1 MPLAINSKKLYL
13 GKFFISFRNTGAG
26 SHYATFI
33 NFILSSMK
41 NLMQHF
47 LTLIAFFIL
56 ETIVSS
62 CKKDKNSTVCFPG
75 AATVRQIT
83 NKQAVIK
90 VTATIYNVYLIEQ
103 GSIDT
108 KLIPCSIPMEF
119 YQNDLQ
125 VVISGDVKST
135 QQGGPAPCCYED
147 FVITK
152 ISR

>member
-1 MPLAINSKKLYL
+1 M
-13 GKFFISFRNTGAG
+13 R
-26 SHYATFI
+26 
-33 NFILSSMK
+33 
-41 NLMQHF
+41 HF

-56 ETIVSS
+56 MINVSS
-62 CKKDKNSTVCFPG
+62 CKKDKNSTGCFPG
-75 AATVRQIT
+75 AVTVRQII

-90 VTATIYNVYLIEQ
+90 LTATVNPVWIIEQ

-108 KLIPCSIPMEF
+108 KLIPCNFPVEF

-135 QQGGPAPCCYED
+135 QQVSGVPCCNEN